1 MVDMTFKGPDRDD
14 GQTVLRTLVDA
25 RLFDPTSGESTLN
38 EALASSQGRPVEKV
52 AGVYLLGL
60 WHASDIIR
68 ELIGDLVVVMFERD
82 GEGPDDDAK
91 GEKLWQWREVVREW
105 GEIDLAFRQQTEP
118 PAPEAES
125 DDG

>member
-1 MVDMTFKGPDRDD
+1 MTFKGPDQED
-14 GQTVLRTLVDA
+14 GQTVLRTLVGA
-25 RLFDPTSGESTLN
+25 RLFDPSPGESIFN
-38 EALASSQGRPVEKV
+38 EALASIQGRQVEEV

-68 ELIGDLVVVMFERD
+68 ELIGDLVVVMIERD
-82 GEGPDDDAK
+82 GVEPDDAAK
-91 GEKLWQWREVVREW
+91 EEILWQWREVVREW

-118 PAPEAES
+118 PVPEVES